1 MNSSPKVSIVLPTF
15 NGSRYLRAA
24 IDSCL
29 AQTYTDWE
37 LIIVDD
43 ASSDATPDI
52 IKQYLTMDSRIRSV
66 RHDANRKLP
75 AALNTGFS
83 LSRGEFLTWTSD
95 DNLYKPPAIDK
106 MLEYLSNHPEVDIV
120 YTDYDVIDEDDK
132 LIKKVMVPPSENIVI
147 ENVVRASFMYR
158 RSVQTSLGGY
168 DENSFLAEDYEFW
181 LRASATF
188 KMEALHQVLYEY
200 RVHRQSLSFKKA
212 KEVKKKYRMTLKN
225 NLDFIEWLSVRE
237 KAAIWMNIAAFA
249 YEDKDY
255 FDFKYFISKS
265 FSTSPIVALLVATKI
280 LLVRRK
286 TSLTRPVR
294 LPKWLC

>member
-1 MNSSPKVSIVLPTF
+1 MIPSPKVSIVLPTF
-15 NGSRYLRAA
+15 NGARYVREA
-24 IDSCL
+24 IESCL
-29 AQTYTDWE
+29 AQTFTDWE

-52 IKQYLTMDSRIRSV
+52 IKQYMAIDCRIRSV

-95 DNLYKPPAIDK
+95 DNLYKPPAIEK

-120 YTDYDVIDEDDK
+120 YTDYDVIDEDGK
-132 LIKKVMVPPSENIVI
+132 LIKSVMVPPYENIVI

-168 DENSFLAEDYEFW
+168 DENCFLAEDYEFW
-181 LRASATF
+181 LRAAATF
-188 KMEALHQVLYEY
+188 KMEALHHVLYEY
-200 RVHRQSLSFKKA
+200 RVHHQSLSFKKVR
-212 KEVKKKYRMTLKN
+212 EVKKKYRMTLKN
-225 NLDFIEWLSVRE
+225 NLDCIDWLSVRG

-249 YEDKDY
+249 YQDKDY
-255 FDFKYFISKS
+255 YDFKYFISKS
-265 FSTSPIVALLVATKI
+265 FATSPISSLLVAMKI
-280 LLVRRK
+280 LLVRGK
-286 TSLTRPVR
+286 ISYSRPVR
-294 LPKWLC
+294 LPKWLS